1 MYLWFEMNAS
11 KFDVNFDSF
20 QLILEVT
27 LIQDNLYRL
36 YMHSRTKSSE
46 NIF

>member
-1 MYLWFEMNAS
+1 MVNIATFTRGMYLWFEMNAS

-20 QLILEVT
+20 ELILEVT

-36 YMHSRTKSSE
+36 YMH
-46 NIF
+46 